1 MSTVCELSTPE
12 FLVSWMI
19 VDKTEGEGSKHW
31 ISMLRRVDGNEV
43 YSAHSEDY
51 DFAQDNFLALTKR
64 VTESL

>member
-1 MSTVCELSTPE
+1 
-12 FLVSWMI
+12 MI